1 MGGRHGDGMA
11 RAVVVVHVRSEGRA
25 EACGNVGR
33 SRSVVGGGGERIAI
47 GRGACAKE
55 DECMRMGRAARD

>member
-1 MGGRHGDGMA
+1 MA
-11 RAVVVVHVRSEGRA
+11 RVVVVVHVRSEGRA

-33 SRSVVGGGGERIAI
+33 ARRRIRSVVGGGGERVAI

-55 DECMRMGRAARD
+55 DECMRVGRAARD